1 MINAVKVEDNYMVFD
16 GEKLA
21 MADEFDKI
29 VPTEDFKG
37 YFLGKTVWG
46 DTVLFTRNGN
56 KIYTF
61 SANEQP
67 VGMTSFF
74 EKVAKNID
82 VLKKVQA
89 TEFFKDRYV
98 RNGLK
103 TFYAKYN
110 DKLVRKALKAKDF
123 YTIYDLQA
131 TCESTIKQI
140 DHVFEKKAGATATF
154 NNSKSM

>member
-89 TEFFKDRYV
+89 TEFFKD
-98 RNGLK
+98 
-103 TFYAKYN
+103 
-110 DKLVRKALKAKDF
+110 F

-140 DHVFEKKAGATATF
+140 DHVFEKKAGAAATF